1 MSQRILRSTLIVILF
16 LSALIRPEEAQ
27 ANGFTCEVDTIWRL
41 ELMGEKSYPV
51 PRTNSDVFHVFIMHR
66 NNESVVTTS
75 DFYEVSDKTGKISKL
90 IKSVPGNT
98 TLRAKFEYMQ
108 DTNYIIGADRAS
120 NIRIY
125 NTSSGE
131 SEILSLPG
139 IFVKYLADDNSI
151 IYRNYP
157 NDSNRNYNYFY
168 KYDLKTRKTLSKFE
182 KLVRIRGLV
191 DTYYLNNNL
200 GWNVQAYFESN
211 YMLLQSY
218 EVKDVGSFEA
228 TIMYDHYMQGYL
240 IDVRDMSLVHTFVDT
255 IIKER
260 MVSDPF
266 DSKTWYTNKLLDT
279 IRYHRA
285 GFSDDGSKIAMVPY
299 NLKNTLDIFDTKTLT
314 TKRMYLPTNIY
325 IYDHSSNEVPIL
337 FDSTGNIIITRAQV
351 PKDGYLEMK
360 NLIFNLKSNEYY
372 IFNLLSTLTHSKLK
386 NTNYYYSTSYS
397 KKYYFNFIN
406 SSYIPSNHSLQFNIS
421 NNKFNII
428 NNTNNSIDLL
438 EIYDLKSNLILRKKD
453 NIQNV
458 IDFNYPSGAYFIKA
472 TLNGNT
478 ETYKLIKN

>member
-27 ANGFTCEVDTIWRL
+27 ANGFKCEVNIVVDFDDRKVFTSPLPRSITGVTHMFL
-41 ELMGEKSYPV
+41 KSNVSGYYDFCQMSETTGEVLKIIKNV
-51 PRTNSDVFHVFIMHR
+51 PD
-66 NNESVVTTS
+66 
-75 DFYEVSDKTGKISKL
+75 
-90 IKSVPGNT
+90 GNV
-98 TLRAKFEYMQ
+98 LWSKFEYMQ
-108 DTNYIIGADRAS
+108 DTNYIIGPDRNF

-125 NTSSGE
+125 NTNSGE

-139 IFVKYLADDNSI
+139 IFVKYLADDNTV
-151 IYRNYP
+151 IYRKNP
-157 NDSNRNYNYFY
+157 NDTNKYYPYNYFY
-168 KYDLKTRKTLSKFE
+168 KYDLKTKSTIAKFD
-182 KLVRIRGLV
+182 KLLRINR
-191 DTYYLNNNL
+191 L
-200 GWNVQAYFESN
+200 GDKSFIATFLDFHTQAYFGGN
-211 YMLLQSY
+211 YMYLKTFEL
-218 EVKDVGSFEA
+218 KDVGSIQA
-228 TIMYDHYMQGYL
+228 TLRYDHYIQGYL

-255 IIKER
+255 LIQER
-260 MVSDPF
+260 RIADPF
-266 DSKTWYTNKLLDT
+266 DSKTWYANTFLDT
-279 IRYHRA
+279 LNYYRA

-299 NLKNTLDIFDTKTLT
+299 NLKNTIDIFDTKTLT
-314 TKRMYLPTNIY
+314 TKRMYVPTNIY

-337 FDSTGNIIITRAQV
+337 FDSTGNIIITEAEV
-351 PKDGYLEMK
+351 SKNNYLERK
-360 NLIFNLKSNEYY
+360 NLIFNLNSNEYC
-372 IFNLLSTLTHSKLK
+372 ILDISLSSNVKYK